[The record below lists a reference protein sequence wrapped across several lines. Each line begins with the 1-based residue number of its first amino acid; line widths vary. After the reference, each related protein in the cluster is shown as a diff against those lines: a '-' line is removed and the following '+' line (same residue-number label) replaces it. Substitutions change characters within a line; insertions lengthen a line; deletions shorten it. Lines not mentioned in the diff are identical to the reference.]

1 MTFPSKQMMNVSHRG
16 RWILFSAA
24 VVLYVVLGPLA
35 DKGALAFQFE
45 EVTAQHGMVVAAE
58 SLAALAGV
66 KILQQGGNA
75 VDAAVAVGFALAVTY
90 PEAGN
95 IGGGGFMVI
104 RLADGRTSMVDF
116 REKAPAQATRTM
128 YLDSL
133 GNVIPNKSVHGP
145 LAAGVPG
152 SVAGLLLALEKY
164 GTMSRASVLSRA
176 IRLAEGGFHL
186 PGWLAKDF
194 NDHTKDFHS
203 FLSTKKIFAK
213 KTGRFA
219 AGELFRQ
226 PDLARTLDLI
236 REKGRDGFYRGD
248 VAEKIVAEMRR
259 SGGIITLAD
268 LENYQ
273 AVEREPLRG
282 SYRGYEIITAS
293 PPSAGGVLLLQLLN
307 MLEQYD
313 LKALG
318 HNSAQTIHLFA
329 SAAQRAFA
337 DRAEFLGDPDVV
349 QMPIQELISKE
360 YARHRSRDI
369 AMSKAVASKHIRAG
383 MPNEHHHH
391 ETTHYCVVDRYG
403 NAVSVTTTL
412 NGLYGCKTVVDG
424 AGFFL
429 NNEMDDFSI
438 KPGLPNM
445 YGLTGGDA
453 NAIAP
458 NKRMLSSMAPTIVVK
473 EGKPFVLVGA
483 RGGSRIPTAVANIII
498 NVIDFGMGIKQAVEA
513 SRVHHQWLP
522 DEILIESRGL
532 PHETV
537 EALRKMGWT
546 VKDANGSNARAQA
559 LMFDPNRSVFIG
571 GPDSREH
578 GVAIGY

>member
-1 MTFPSKQMMNVSHRG
+1 MTFPSKQMTNVPHRG
-16 RWILFSAA
+16 RCSLLSAA
-24 VVLYVVLGPLA
+24 VFLCVALGAFTNRGVLA
-35 DKGALAFQFE
+35 SQFE

-66 KILQQGGNA
+66 EILQQGGNA

-95 IGGGGFMVI
+95 IGGGGFMLI
-104 RLADGRTSMVDF
+104 CRADGFATMIDF
-116 REKAPAQATRTM
+116 REKAPGSATRAM
-128 YLDSL
+128 YLDSS
-133 GNVIPNKSVHGP
+133 GNVVPHKSQVGP

-152 SVAGLLLALEKY
+152 SVAGLLHALEKY
-164 GTMSRASVLSRA
+164 GTRSRQEVLAPA
-176 IRLAEGGFHL
+176 IKLAENGFHL
-186 PGWLAKDF
+186 PAWLAQDLNENQHHF
-194 NDHTKDFHS
+194 SAFI
-203 FLSTKKIFAK
+203 STKKIFAK
-213 KTGRFA
+213 NGKPYA

-226 PDLARTLDLI
+226 PDLARTLRLVAQ
-236 REKGRDGFYRGD
+236 KGWDGFYRGD
-248 VAEKIVAEMRR
+248 IAKKIVAEMRR
-259 SGGIITLAD
+259 SGGIITLRD
-268 LENYQ
+268 LETYK
-273 AVEREPLRG
+273 AVEREPLLG
-282 SYRGYEIITAS
+282 MYRGHKVITVA
-293 PPSAGGVLLLQLLN
+293 PPSAGGIILLQMLN
-307 MLEQYD
+307 VLEQFD
-313 LKALG
+313 LKGFG
-318 HNSAQTIHLFA
+318 HNSVRTIHLFA

-337 DRAEFLGDPDVV
+337 DRAAYLGDPDFVRMPV
-349 QMPIQELISKE
+349 QLLVSKS
-360 YARHRSRDI
+360 YARQ
-369 AMSKAVASKHIRAG
+369 RAG
-383 MPNEHHHH
+383 ELNTLHAMPSASIKAGIVEDSMHK
-391 ETTHYCVVDRYG
+391 ETTHYCVVDANG
-403 NAVSVTTTL
+403 NAVAVTTTL
-412 NGLYGCKTVVDG
+412 NDLYGCKTVVDG

-429 NNEMDDFSI
+429 NNEMDDFAIS
-438 KPGLPNM
+438 PGVPNM

-473 EGKPFVLVGA
+473 EGKPFLLVGA

-498 NVIDFGMGIKQAVEA
+498 NVIDFGMGIRQAVEA

-522 DEILIESRGL
+522 DEILIESRGF

-559 LMFDPNRSVFIG
+559 LMFDPNRNVFIG